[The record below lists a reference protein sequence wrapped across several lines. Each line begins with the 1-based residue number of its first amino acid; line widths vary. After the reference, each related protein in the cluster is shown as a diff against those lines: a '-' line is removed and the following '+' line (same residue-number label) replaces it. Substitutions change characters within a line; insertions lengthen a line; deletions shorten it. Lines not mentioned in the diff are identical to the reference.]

1 MIVGFCGNGL
11 TYFHSLFAP
20 LRATAWKERTCLSCK
35 ALDFYYVCV
44 FVHKR
49 IKCTNN
55 IETV

>member
-1 MIVGFCGNGL
+1 MVNRFCGNGL

-20 LRATAWKERTCLSCK
+20 LRATAWKERTYLSRN
-35 ALDFYYVCV
+35 ALGVCYVYV

-55 IETV
+55 IEIA